1 MADPTHPVS
10 IRHIGPAGLDDLVEA
25 QNRIFADYL
34 VPIHSGRAFFIDFMK
49 SVGGDLRNVLVA
61 VDAGRIVGYVNP
73 IQDRREGWIGG
84 IGVMP
89 GYRGRGIGT
98 DLMSAAERVLND
110 RGATDIYLEVI
121 EGNHRAQRLYERLGY
136 RPRRKL
142 LCAEGR
148 PARLE
153 GYGEPPA
160 KATLADVLPIHERSY
175 ADACWQ
181 RRKPVALV
189 QSARAA
195 EMYRAEGG
203 FVMVRTVDTNGFIP
217 FLGVVPEMRRKGIGT
232 SLAKFALTRLH
243 ELGAFKAS
251 VFNAEENDAILRMVD
266 MFDFKV
272 TMKQIEMRKKL

>member
-1 MADPTHPVS
+1 MADPIHPVS

-25 QNRIFADYL
+25 QDRIFADYM
-34 VPIHSGRAFFIDFMK
+34 VPVHSSRTFFVDFLK
-49 SVGGDLRNVLVA
+49 SVGGDLGNVLVA
-61 VDAGRIVGYVNP
+61 IDEGRIVGYVNP
-73 IQDRREGWIGG
+73 VHDRREGWIGG

-89 GYRGRGIGT
+89 GYRGKGIGT
-98 DLMSAAERVLND
+98 ELMSVAEELLRR
-110 RGATDIYLEVI
+110 RGVIDVYLEVI
-121 EGNHRAQRLYERLGY
+121 EGNHRAQKLYERLGY

-148 PARLE
+148 PARFD
-153 GYGEPPA
+153 GYGVPPA
-160 KATLADVLPIHERSY
+160 KATLAEVLPIHERSY

-181 RRKPVALV
+181 RRKTEALV
-189 QSARAA
+189 QSARAS
-195 EMYRAEGG
+195 EVYRSEGG
-203 FVMVRTVDTNGFIP
+203 FVMVRAVETNGFIP
-217 FLGVVPEMRRKGIGT
+217 FLGVVSEMRRKGVGA

-272 TMKQIEMRKKL
+272 TMKQIEMQKTL